1 MWLMEKVRAEVRVS
15 GIVQGVGFRPFV
27 YRIAVKRGLKGF
39 VQNLKDASVR
49 IVVEG
54 PEQNIKSFLDALV
67 KEKPPLAHI
76 TKIDVS
82 YSEPKNELAEF
93 KILKSSEQ
101 SSVTGSVVPAD
112 VAICDDCVR
121 ELLNPTDRRFGYFF
135 ITCTN
140 CGPRF
145 TTILDTPYDRHN
157 TSMRDFPMCRS
168 CSTEYEDP
176 LDRRFHAQTI
186 ACPKCGPRVY
196 LTTNDGRLFECDDPI
211 REATKLIDEGYIVA
225 IKGNGGFHVATA
237 TTISEPIIRLRK
249 VKHRRQKP
257 FAIMAKDLKTVK
269 SFAIVSSQ
277 EEALLTS
284 PARPIVLLRKSED
297 YYLSDEIAPG
307 LHNVGVMLPYTGLHL
322 LLLLNSKEPA
332 YVMTSA
338 NPPGEPIVTQNQEAY
353 VRIGKDV
360 DYMLLHNREIVNR
373 CDDSVIRIVDGAVS
387 HIRRSR
393 GYAPEPIKLPHEYG
407 KRVIALGGE
416 LNVAGCI
423 LMDDKAFLTQHI
435 GDVDCVET
443 YEFLKSAV
451 HHLSKLIRV
460 QPELIAHDLHPGF
473 QTTRLAEELAER
485 FGIATLA
492 IQHHHAHVASVMT
505 EHGLDEVVGIACD
518 GFGYGSDGLAWGGE
532 VLLCD
537 NNGYCRLGHL
547 ENHPMPGGDL
557 AAKYPMRMAAGILFG
572 SDLCEDWLFS
582 NADKLPRGKVEAEI
596 ILKQIKNGR
605 SVKTSSAG
613 RVLDSVA
620 AILGTC
626 YERTYEGEPA
636 MKLESAAIGGSDIL
650 GLKPEIKGKV
660 LKTKCMVE
668 SIAEIVMKGPDSRKV
683 RDLAFSAQNYLA
695 SGLAELALEIAAK
708 EGIRSIAFTGGVA
721 YNEQITATIRRKV
734 ETRGLKFYMNTKVP
748 PGDGG
753 LSLGQA
759 VIASKVNG

>member
-1 MWLMEKVRAEVRVS
+1 MEKVRAEVRVS

-27 YRIAVKRGLKGF
+27 YRIAVSRGLKGF

-49 IVVEG
+49 IIVEG
-54 PEQNIKSFLDALV
+54 PELDIKSFLDALV

-76 TKIDVS
+76 TKIDIS
-82 YSEPKNELAEF
+82 YSESKNEFMSFE
-93 KILKSSEQ
+93 ILKSSEQ
-101 SSVTGSVVPAD
+101 SLVTGSVIPAD
-112 VAICDDCVR
+112 VAICDDCVK

-145 TTILDTPYDRHN
+145 TAILDTPYDRQN
-157 TSMRDFPMCRS
+157 TSMRDFPMCEL
-168 CSTEYEDP
+168 CSSEYNDP
-176 LDRRFHAQTI
+176 LNRRFHAQTI
-186 ACPKCGPRVY
+186 ACPKCGPMVY
-196 LTTNDGRLFECDDPI
+196 LTTNNGELIACKEPI
-211 REATKLIDEGYIVA
+211 KEAAKLIDEGYIVA

-269 SFAIVSSQ
+269 SFAIVSNQ

-297 YYLSDEIAPG
+297 YYLSEEIAPG

-338 NPPGEPIVTQNQEAY
+338 NPSGEPIVIQNQEAY
-353 VRIGKDV
+353 SRIGKDV

-373 CDDSVIRIVDGAVS
+373 CDDSVVRLVDGSVS
-387 HIRRSR
+387 FIRRSR
-393 GYAPEPIKLPHEYG
+393 GYAPEPIVLSHEYS
-407 KRVIALGGE
+407 KNVFALGGE
-416 LNVAGCI
+416 LNVTACI
-423 LMDDKAFLTQHI
+423 LMGDKAFLTQHI
-435 GDVDCVET
+435 GDVECVET

-451 HHLSKLIRV
+451 HYLAKLIRA
-460 QPELIAHDLHPGF
+460 QPEVIAHDLHPGF
-473 QTTRLAEELAER
+473 QTTRLAKELAEK
-485 FGIATLA
+485 FKIPT
-492 IQHHHAHVASVMT
+492 IPVQHHHAHVASVMV
-505 EHGLDEVVGIACD
+505 EHGLEEVIGIACD

-537 NNGYCRLGHL
+537 GNVFRRLGHL

-557 AAKYPMRMAAGILFG
+557 AAKYPARMAAGILFG
-572 SDLCEDWLFS
+572 SDICEEWLFS
-582 NADKLPRGKVEAEI
+582 NADKLPRGRDEAEI
-596 ILKQIKNGR
+596 VLKQIKNGKNI
-605 SVKTSSAG
+605 KTSSAG

-620 AILGTC
+620 AILGIC

-636 MKLESAAIGGSDIL
+636 MKLESVAIGGSDIL
-650 GLKPEIKGKV
+650 GLKPEIKGRV
-660 LKTKCMVE
+660 LNTKYMVE
-668 SIAEIVMKGPDSRKV
+668 SITEMAMKGLNSKKV

-695 SGLAELALEIAAK
+695 LGLAELALEIATSECVK
-708 EGIRSIAFTGGVA
+708 NIVFTGGVA
-721 YNEQITATIRRKV
+721 YNEQITTTIRRTIEAKGFRFYTN
-734 ETRGLKFYMNTKVP
+734 TRIP

-759 VIASKVNG
+759 VIAARLSD

>member
-1 MWLMEKVRAEVRVS
+1 MEKVRAEVRVS